1 MELVVLTLSTLAH
14 LVVGTFILLKD
25 RQSYTN
31 RFFWAFTVFSA
42 VWGISNY
49 FSLHQTNP
57 EASLGSI
64 RIVMF
69 FAVYYSLTLFLTIHT
84 FPSRT
89 ILLKRWLFI
98 FVALGSVIVS
108 ILTQTSLIFSGIEG
122 SGSNA
127 TPIAGSGIFL
137 FALTTGSL
145 ILSSIIML
153 ISRYIK
159 SRNTL
164 RAQLKMLLI
173 GVTGSA
179 LLIFLSN
186 FLLVVV
192 FKFNLLL
199 NFGPSFTLIF
209 IIATAYAIT
218 QHGLFNIKVV
228 VAEIGA
234 AAIVLVNFTQLFGSE
249 GAADLVFRLIVFG
262 MVTIF
267 GFLLVRSVQ
276 NEVKRREEV
285 EVLAKEKT
293 AALGEV
299 EERNKNLATL
309 QRISDIVLN
318 ESEMKTMTQKI
329 LDEIP
334 KQLESCAGALLSIV
348 KDSQLVA
355 YALSEHQFG
364 HKILSLVGGDL
375 EKYSHPVKKDFNL
388 IHAVLVDKEPHDS
401 SNLSDFISPP
411 ISKAVA
417 LTIQKLIG
425 ARHIEA
431 FPLYAGGEPFGVLM
445 FVFTDS
451 KDRVYEQNHSIA
463 KAISDDM
470 SLAIQRAQAY
480 QKLKEANAYL
490 ADLDKL
496 KDEFISMASH
506 ELNTPLAAIEGYLSM
521 VLDEGMGKIDPK
533 AKEYLNR
540 AYDSSKRLAELIL
553 DLLNVSRIEQGRL
566 KMKFAKSNFA
576 SLVESVI
583 KELQLKADTKKLY
596 LKLETSKTELPE
608 TFCDPDRI
616 REVFVNLIGNSIK
629 FTEKGGITIKL
640 SKPDDHIRAEVVDT
654 GRGIAAEDQSKL
666 FQKFSQVKREIDEHQ
681 GTGLGLYISK
691 NFVELHKGTIGVKSE
706 VGRGATFF
714 FEIPILRSAP
724 KEVSGAILDKPVNAA
739 QIVADKGSYLS
750 SSGASVQIENG
761 PKGVPE
767 IVEES
772 SKVN

>member
-375 EKYSHPVKKDFNL
+375 EKYSHPVK
-388 IHAVLVDKEPHDS
+388 
-401 SNLSDFISPP
+401 
-411 ISKAVA
+411 
-417 LTIQKLIG
+417 LIG